1 MERIFM
7 HPAHEAQHVSPL
19 SVGHWL
25 NTEGPLDIRGMR
37 GKVVVVC
44 AFRMD
49 CPNSLRHA
57 LPQAARIRE
66 AFDPSD
72 VEVIGLHP
80 AFDRSEP
87 MGALT
92 LAAFLL
98 EYDVRIPVALDVS
111 ATSAANDSTATSM
124 SALGVAGTP
133 SLVLIDRMG
142 RLRANV
148 FGRPSDML
156 VGSSIATLAAEK
168 EIRPV
173 VTGRRPRAI
182 TPMDTAFAEGY
193 AQRQS
198 WRG

>member
-1 MERIFM
+1 M

-19 SVGHWL
+19 PVDHWL
-25 NTEGPLDIRGMR
+25 NTEGPMDIRGMR

-49 CPNSLRHA
+49 CPDSLRHA

-80 AFDRSEP
+80 AFEASNP

-98 EYDVRIPVALDVS
+98 EYDVRIPVALDAS
-111 ATSAANDSTATSM
+111 ATSAANDSTSM
-124 SALGVAGTP
+124 GTLGVAGTP

-156 VGSSIATLAAEK
+156 VGSAIATLAAEK

-173 VTGRRPRAI
+173 VLGRRPRPI

-193 AQRQS
+193 AQRPS